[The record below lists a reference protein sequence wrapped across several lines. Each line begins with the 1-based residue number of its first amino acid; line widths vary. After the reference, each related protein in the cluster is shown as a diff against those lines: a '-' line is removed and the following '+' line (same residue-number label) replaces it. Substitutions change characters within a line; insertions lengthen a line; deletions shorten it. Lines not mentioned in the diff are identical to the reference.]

1 MRWITTNKA
10 TSRPDDGHLPRN
22 VSAPI
27 YFSLGHR
34 GSIGSHGDDG
44 AQIVVVREW
53 RSNHFGAFTDGNS
66 WGDCNVFI
74 VLKYKVGVFNA
85 DLMWQSCR
93 RDSSLWAYCLRGKQ
107 FFTAERSLWYV
118 PTHSKGINQTNHET
132 WMVIRGEQTV
142 FSGPNTNTN
151 TIWFQEFCQI
161 QIIFVYR
168 IRILFKS
175 LFSAPSHC
183 VSWSDHG
190 KQFYCSRMFCSLG
203 LWSWFNE
210 IKLHYI

>member
-1 MRWITTNKA
+1 MVTCR
-10 TSRPDDGHLPRN
+10 GM
-22 VSAPI
+22 SARQYTFLWGI
-27 YFSLGHR
+27 GGQLGL
-34 GSIGSHGDDG
+34 DG

-74 VLKYKVGVFNA
+74 VLEYKDGVLNA
-85 DLMWQSCR
+85 DSMWQSWR

-142 FSGPNTNTN
+142 FSGPNTITN

-161 QIIFVYR
+161 QIIFVFR
-168 IRILFKS
+168 IKAEYEYYSKVCFRRLHTVF
-175 LFSAPSHC
+175 
-183 VSWSDHG
+183 
-190 KQFYCSRMFCSLG
+190 LG
-203 LWSWFNE
+203 ATMESNFIVQEYFARWV
-210 IKLHYI
+210 

>member
-1 MRWITTNKA
+1 MRWITTKKA

-44 AQIVVVREW
+44 AQIVVVRGW
-53 RSNHFGAFTDGNS
+53 RSNHFGAFTDDDC

-85 DLMWQSCR
+85 DLMGQSWR

-118 PTHSKGINQTNHET
+118 PTRSKGINQTNHET
-132 WMVIRGEQTV
+132 WKVIRGEQIV
-142 FSGPNTNTN
+142 LSGPNTNANTN
-151 TIWFQEFCQI
+151 QFQEFCQI
-161 QIIFVYR
+161 QIIFVFR
-168 IRILFKS
+168 IK
-175 LFSAPSHC
+175 AE
-183 VSWSDHG
+183 
-190 KQFYCSRMFCSLG
+190 
-203 LWSWFNE
+203 NE
-210 IKLHYI
+210 YYSKVRFRRLHTVLESNFIVQEYFACLVMI